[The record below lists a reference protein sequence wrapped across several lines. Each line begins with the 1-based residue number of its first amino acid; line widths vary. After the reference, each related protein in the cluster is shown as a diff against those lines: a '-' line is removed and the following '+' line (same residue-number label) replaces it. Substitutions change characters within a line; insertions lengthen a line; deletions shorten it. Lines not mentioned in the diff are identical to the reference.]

1 MPILTKDIS
10 YVILHKTRFRS
21 PPSEPHF
28 LSFIIIRYQH
38 YSDMKIN
45 SWDIDYLILSV

>member
-21 PPSEPHF
+21 PLGAAF

-45 SWDIDYLILSV
+45 SWDIDY

>member
-1 MPILTKDIS
+1 MSS
-10 YVILHKTRFRS
+10 YIKRGSVP